1 VYWRLAT
8 KNIHLLADEEL
19 MRLVSDGDAHAFETV
34 YDRHGAAAFSL
45 AYRMIGHRAAAE
57 DAVQEAF
64 ISIWRSRAR
73 YEPERGSV
81 RTWVLG
87 IVHHRT
93 IDTLRR
99 NLVHDRR
106 RSSAEGIEEQHEAQE
121 RTDVEVARREDAR
134 TVRAALETLPTDQTR
149 VIDLAYFGGFTHS
162 EIAEMLEMPIGTV
175 KGRMRLGLEKLRR
188 QLAGEYA

>member
-1 VYWRLAT
+1 LAT
-8 KNIHLLADEEL
+8 KDIHLRADEEL
-19 MRLVSDGDAHAFETV
+19 MRLVNGGDPRAFETI
-34 YDRHGAAAFSL
+34 YDRHGGAAFSL
-45 AYRMIGHRAAAE
+45 AYRITGQRPAAE

-73 YEPERGSV
+73 YEPQRGSV
-81 RTWVLG
+81 RTWILG

-106 RSSAEGIEEQHEAQE
+106 RTSAEGIEEQHEAEE
-121 RTDVEVARREDAR
+121 RTEVEVARRDEAR
-134 TVRAALETLPTDQTR
+134 SVRAALETLPGDQTK
-149 VIDLAYFGGFTHS
+149 VITLAYFGGFSHS
-162 EIAEMLEMPIGTV
+162 EIADMLEMPIGTV

-188 QLAGEYA
+188 QLAGELA